1 MNVALHDALTEA
13 LTLTS
18 PALCA
23 AATVLAVLAVVIAIT
38 RHVVLPR
45 SAIFMMIVGLVCI
58 CLGAGGLTWNRRHAG
73 HVAVVVDV
81 SPSTA
86 SATFHDPQK
95 LAARLKQL
103 LGKTRYT
110 LYQLSDGVSPAA
122 SSSLESLPLE
132 VSCRATVY
140 APPPG
145 ADAVVLFSDARF
157 ATPPTTAPAPQTFVV
172 ADSALEQPPD
182 TALERLEVRGGD
194 TVVATLRNASAGT
207 AQPPQLTL
215 VGTDIKNAPVAAGRY
230 VITGKITPGTRE
242 VTGWLRPGD
251 PWMMNNSLSI
261 RIPPRLVAQK
271 WWIGSGPAP
280 SAEWIRIDPADAP
293 VDLADYLAPGVIV
306 LDNVAADALPNVARA
321 RLRDY
326 VRDLGG
332 GIVILGGDHAYAA
345 GGYAGTMLENLSP
358 LASTP
363 PKPAMQWL
371 LLADSSGSMAR
382 TIGDNSRWHF
392 AVNAIGQVIMRLP
405 ADDTLSV
412 GNFSEGLRWW
422 FAGKSVREAQ
432 SGFTSPKELRPHG
445 PTNLAGAL
453 RLVAD
458 TADGAMPTQL
468 LLVTD
473 AEARIDN
480 ATSLA
485 DALASKQVHVS
496 VLATENVPAD
506 NPLRIIADRT
516 GGRIAGQS
524 DPRKWAA
531 ELKQLMRAA
540 SPPWLGREPITVRF
554 TDAGPRFA
562 PQQVSL
568 WNHAWLKRDATELA
582 VGVAKSGER
591 VPAVA
596 AWNVGAGAV
605 ISAAFTPAGSI
616 VEGLAERVATP
627 PRDPRLRVTHDAAR
641 ELRVTLDA
649 SSSESGY
656 LNGLAPRLELSPDAT
671 RSSDA
676 ITMTQTAPGRY
687 EIAIPAPPHPTF
699 ASVWLNGRLLDRFAV
714 AGRYTPEFEAI
725 GNDRPAMDSLARATG
740 GAVIDPGNIAP
751 LQFRWPTRPIAL
763 APYLAAVGAAF
774 VLVGLVRWRI

>member
-1 MNVALHDALTEA
+1 F
-13 LTLTS
+13 TLAS
-18 PALCA
+18 PALFA
-23 AATVLAVLAVVIAIT
+23 AAALLALLAVVIAIL
-38 RHVVLPR
+38 RHVILPR

-58 CLGAGGLTWNRRHAG
+58 CLGAGGLTWNRRLVG

-122 SSSLESLPLE
+122 ASSLESLPLE

-157 ATPPTTAPAPQTFVV
+157 ATPPTTATTAPAPQTFIV

-182 TALERLEVRGGD
+182 TALERLDVRGGD
-194 TVVATLRNASAGT
+194 TVVATLRNASANT

-230 VITGKITPGTRE
+230 VITGNITPGARE

-293 VDLADYLAPGVIV
+293 ADLADYLAPGVIV

-345 GGYAGTMLENLSP
+345 GGYAGTTLENLSP

-363 PKPAMQWL
+363 PKPAAQWL

-405 ADDTLSV
+405 ADDTISV

-480 ATSLA
+480 AIFLA

-506 NPLRIIADRT
+506 NALRIIADRT
-516 GGRIAGQS
+516 GGRIAGQN
-524 DPRKWAA
+524 DPRQWAA

-540 SPPWLGREPITVRF
+540 SPPRLGREPITVRF
-554 TDAGPRFA
+554 TDSGPHFA
-562 PQQVSL
+562 PQQVSP

-582 VGVAKSGER
+582 IGTTNSRER

-605 ISAAFTPAGSI
+605 ISAAFSPSPAIAES
-616 VEGLAERVATP
+616 LADRVATP
-627 PRDPRLRVTHDAAR
+627 PRNPHFRVTHDATR

-649 SSSESGY
+649 SSDTAY
-656 LNGLAPRLELSPDAT
+656 LNGLAPRLELSLDAT
-671 RSSDA
+671 RSSDGVA
-676 ITMTQTAPGRY
+676 MTQTAPGRY
-687 EIAIPAPPHPTF
+687 EASVAAPSRPMF

-725 GNDRPAMDSLARATG
+725 GNDLAAMNSIARATG

-751 LQFRWPTRPIAL
+751 LQFGWPTRPIAL
-763 APYLAAVGAAF
+763 APYLAAAGAAF
-774 VLVGLVRWRI
+774 LLAGLVRWRI